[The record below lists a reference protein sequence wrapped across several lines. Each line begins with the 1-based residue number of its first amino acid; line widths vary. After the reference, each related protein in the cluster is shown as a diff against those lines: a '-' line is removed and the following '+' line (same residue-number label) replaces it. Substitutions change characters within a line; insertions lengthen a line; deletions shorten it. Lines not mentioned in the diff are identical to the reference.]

1 MQNIKLGKREFI
13 SVGTLTCNTGPKYL
27 SPGNDT
33 NALLGLLLEDQKKKQ
48 PILNEAE
55 MAKLP

>member
-1 MQNIKLGKREFI
+1 MQNTKLGKGEFI
-13 SVGTLTCNTGPKYL
+13 SVGTPTYNTGSKYPG
-27 SPGNDT
+27 PGNDT